1 MKKFKIILFLMLTI
15 ISCQLKNKN
24 ESEGKSKKIASE
36 FIKGNKMDK
45 DEFWKI
51 IDYSIANSKNDKLE
65 QEKTIVEKLSA
76 YNPEQIIEFEI
87 ILRQLII
94 QADDFKIMGAQK
106 IIEGYVSDDSYL
118 YFRCWLIGKGEEIY
132 KETIRN
138 PDVLSDSISRED
150 EFDFEEL
157 LYVSTKAYKIKTGK
171 IEEDATFPRDVAY
184 LKGLDYDFGAP
195 PTKGVDWKEE
205 DLPVTYPKLWRFFN

>member
-1 MKKFKIILFLMLTI
+1 MLTI

-36 FIKGNKMDK
+36 FIKGNKMDET
-45 DEFWKI
+45 EFWKI

>member
-1 MKKFKIILFLMLTI
+1 MKKFKFILFLMLTVT
-15 ISCQLKNKN
+15 SCQLMNKN
-24 ESEGKSKKIASE
+24 ESEEKSKNIVSE

-45 DEFWKI
+45 TEFWKI
-51 IDYSIANSKNDKLE
+51 IAYSITNSNEDKVK
-65 QEKTIVEKLSA
+65 QEKIIIEKLSA
-76 YNPEQIIEFEI
+76 YSPEQIIEFEI

-132 KETIRN
+132 RKTIRN
-138 PDVLSDSISRED
+138 PDFLSERISRDD
-150 EFDFEEL
+150 EFYFEGL
-157 LYVSTKAYKIKTGK
+157 LYVSTNAYKIKTGK
-171 IEEDATFPRDVAY
+171 IVEDATFPRDVAY

-205 DLPVTYPKLWRFFN
+205 DLPTTYPKLWRLFN

>member
-36 FIKGNKMDK
+36 FIKGNKMDET
-45 DEFWKI
+45 EFWKI

-205 DLPVTYPKLWRFFN
+205 DLPRTYPKLWRLFN